1 MSAGRRRSKAD
12 IERELRNLARVLDTS
27 APDYSER
34 VLGELAEQGR
44 EPVPVIRRT
53 PGRIPSPRARRI
65 LVAAAVVLVAIA
77 VAIAV
82 PGSRRAL
89 ASWFGFAGIEIRHG
103 PVRTGPPPAAGLPV
117 PLHAG
122 AKVTLAEARA
132 AMAGQ
137 LKLPAALSAPT
148 DVYLRRDRA
157 AVVVTL
163 AYPTAPYLHPTADT
177 GYALILTEIANA
189 GHPLFEKILGTNA
202 SAAVVTVARDPG
214 VFINGPQEIITV
226 DPSRPSQGQPALH
239 EVAARSSANTIIWS
253 HGPITYRLE
262 GDFSRHAAVALASTI
277 R

>member
-1 MSAGRRRSKAD
+1 MSAGHRRSKAD
-12 IERELRNLARVLDTS
+12 IERELRDLARVLDTP
-27 APDYSER
+27 APDYSGR
-34 VLGELAEQGR
+34 VLQSLAAQGH
-44 EPVPVIRRT
+44 EPAPATRRAH
-53 PGRIPSPRARRI
+53 GRILSPRARRI
-65 LVAAAVVLVAIA
+65 LVAAAVILIAAAIT
-77 VAIAV
+77 IAV

-89 ASWFGFAGIEIRHG
+89 ASWFGFAGIEIRHA
-103 PVRTGPPPAAGLPV
+103 PVRTSPPTGGLPV

-122 AKVTLAEARA
+122 TKVTLAAARA

-137 LKLPAALSAPT
+137 LRLPGGLPAPT
-148 DVYLRRDRA
+148 EAYLRRDRA

-163 AYPTAPYLHPTADT
+163 AYRTASHLHPSADT

-202 SAAVVTVARDPG
+202 SAIVVTVARDPG
-214 VFINGPQEIITV
+214 VFITGPQEIITV

-253 HGPITYRLE
+253 RKSITYRLE
-262 GDFSRHAAVALASTI
+262 ADFSRQAAVALASTI